1 MDNAK
6 KFNATICV
14 LNMLGAILV
23 ENDSEIGD
31 SISSPIVIANNT
43 SINTII
49 GIGVPDEIYGIKLK

>member
-6 KFNATICV
+6 KFKATICV

-31 SISSPIVIANNT
+31 NISSPIVIASNT
-43 SINTII
+43 NINTII
-49 GIGVPDEIYGIKLK
+49 GIGVSDEIYGIKLK